1 MSWPSAALALK
12 PGTQAKLIVIAL
24 TVDLRPIGL
33 AMIKQIDPERRKE
46 LRTKA
51 LEHLEAA
58 RACLDETGDGVATYL
73 VERTIDE
80 VPTQLYAGLDP
91 FSENW
96 PAKKAR

>member
-1 MSWPSAALALK
+1 MLRRTSGATRSFKRAANISL
-12 PGTQAKLIVIAL
+12 LIPPNRLSDV
-24 TVDLRPIGL
+24 
-33 AMIKQIDPERRKE
+33 KQIDPERRKE
-46 LRTKA
+46 LRTQA

-80 VPTQLYAGLDP
+80 VTTQLYAGLDP